1 MRSLLSR
8 DRSPWAYRSVLVMAV
23 FTLVVGVWARLYD
36 LGFPPKQIWDEI
48 YFPVMA
54 WKYLHG
60 IPFFD
65 LHPPLGKFII
75 AISIALFGDTPIGWR
90 LMPTLFGL
98 AMLPLGAVLGWYY
111 FRERVGALLL
121 AAFIAGETF
130 LVAYSRTGI
139 MDGMLVFFMLAT
151 LLAAVLAERKGH
163 VLWVAVLLGLS
174 IAIKWAVFMVAVPV
188 GYILWRK
195 GLFKPFVAGLWVSAV
210 VYLAIVFVG
219 QVINPTG
226 ATAMTEGK
234 ASFVDRNPWILV
246 WEWHFGAF
254 HQVSAAIPNPWGS
267 PWWSWLIMLRPIRYF
282 FEPTAEGQFRVI
294 SAIGNPV
301 LWYGST
307 LAVVA
312 GLLEA
317 GRRLMFRKPL
327 ADDPLV
333 PILLGYVF
341 LLLPW
346 VPGTRI
352 PYIYNYLPPYAF
364 GLMALVYWLCR
375 LWVRRPWGPWVVVAF
390 TALALASALFFVPMA
405 TSLPMSSEFLQLH
418 IWRDSWFYPT
428 RGVT

>member
-1 MRSLLSR
+1 MRSLLTR
-8 DRSPWAYRSVLVMAV
+8 ERSWAYRSVLLMAA

-36 LGFPPKQIWDEI
+36 LGYPPKRIWDEI

-54 WKYLHG
+54 RKFLQGVYQ
-60 IPFFD
+60 FD

-75 AISIALFGDTPIGWR
+75 ATSIALFGDTPIGWR
-90 LMPTLFGL
+90 LMPALFGL

-139 MDGMLVFFMLAT
+139 MDGILVFFMLAT
-151 LLAAVLAERKGH
+151 LLAAVLAKRNKD

-174 IAIKWAVFMVAVPV
+174 IAIKWAVFMVVVPV

-195 GLFKPFVAGLWVSAV
+195 GLFRPFVAGLWVSAV
-210 VYLAIVFVG
+210 TYIAIVYVG
-219 QVINPTG
+219 ALVAVT
-226 ATAMTEGK
+226 
-234 ASFVDRNPWILV
+234 VNPWEA
-246 WEWHFGAF
+246 WEWTWSWHIEAARKIT
-254 HQVSAAIPNPWGS
+254 AAIPNPWGS
-267 PWWSWLIMLRPIRYF
+267 SWWSWPIMLKPIRF
-282 FEPTAEGQFRVI
+282 FYEADAGGKVRVI

-301 LWYGST
+301 LWYGGT

-312 GLLEA
+312 GLFEA
-317 GRRLMFRKPL
+317 GRRLAFRQPL

-333 PILLGYVF
+333 PIVLGYVF

-352 PYIYNYLPPYAF
+352 PYIYNYLPCYAF
-364 GLMALVYWLCR
+364 ALMALVYWLCR
-375 LWVRRPWGPWVVVAF
+375 LWGRRPWGPWVVVAF
-390 TALALASALFFVPMA
+390 TTLALVGTLFFVPIA
-405 TSLPMSSEFLQLH
+405 TSLPVSLEFLQQHL
-418 IWRDSWFYPT
+418 WLDSWSYPAL
-428 RGVT
+428 GVT